1 MIDVGEVRKGLTIE
15 LDGELYS
22 VVDFEHIKMG
32 RGGALARL
40 KLRSVRSGFSFE
52 RTFPASEKFR
62 RVFLERRKA
71 QFLYREDNLYTF
83 MDNETFEQYQLSS
96 DQLGDAAPYLKEG
109 LVIELSMHSDQAIG
123 IELAI
128 SIEYKVAETDPGFK
142 GDTANA
148 GTKPAILETGLKV
161 NVPLFVKVGDVI
173 RIDTRTGGY
182 QARVS

>member
-40 KLRSVRSGFSFE
+40 KLRSVRSGYSFE

-83 MDNETFEQYQLSS
+83 MDNESFEQYTLSS
-96 DQLGDAAPYLKEG
+96 EQLGDAVPYLRES
-109 LVIELSMHSDQAIG
+109 LVIDLLMHGDQAIG
-123 IELAI
+123 IDLPI
-128 SIEYKVAETDPGFK
+128 SIEYKVTETEPGFK
-142 GDTANA
+142 GNTATA
-148 GTKPAILETGLKV
+148 GTKPAVLETGLKT
-161 NVPLFVKVGDVI
+161 NVPLFVSVGDVI
-173 RIDTRTGGY
+173 RIDTRTGAY
-182 QARVS
+182 QERVS